1 MKVSIICLVLM
12 AAIVLVAARPDESYT
27 SKFDNINV
35 DEILHSDRLLNNYF
49 KCLMDEGRCTAE
61 GNELK
66 RVLPDALA
74 TDCKKC
80 TDKQREV
87 IKKVIK
93 FLVENKPELWDS
105 LANKYD
111 PDKKFRVKF
120 EEEAK
125 KLGINV

>member
-1 MKVSIICLVLM
+1 MKVSIICLVFM
-12 AAIVLVAARPDESYT
+12 AAIVLVAARPDEYT

-35 DEILHSDRLLNNYF
+35 DEILHSERLLNNYF

-80 TDKQREV
+80 SEKQRDV

-93 FLVENKPELWDS
+93 FLVENKPEMWDA

-111 PDKKFRVKF
+111 PDKKYRVKF

-125 KLGINV
+125 KLGISV

>member
-66 RVLPDALA
+66 R
-74 TDCKKC
+74 TY
-80 TDKQREV
+80 
-87 IKKVIK
+87 
-93 FLVENKPELWDS
+93 NKILFI
-105 LANKYD
+105 L
-111 PDKKFRVKF
+111 
-120 EEEAK
+120 
-125 KLGINV
+125 